1 MSNQD
6 IQIICELLLGI
17 TNTNEN
23 IRNISVNKLQE
34 LISKQFD
41 LLLLC
46 ILEIIEKTSTSTEDK
61 QKLLKNNI
69 FSNRK
74 KNYRN
79 SRI

>member
-34 LISKQFD
+34 LIS
-41 LLLLC
+41 
-46 ILEIIEKTSTSTEDK
+46 
-61 QKLLKNNI
+61 NNLI
-69 FSNRK
+69 
-74 KNYRN
+74 YYYYAY
-79 SRI
+79 